1 MPSSS
6 TSTTT
11 THMFPQIYGGNMW
24 IVVVDVL
31 LLGIYLGLALM
42 AARQQPG

>member
-1 MPSSS
+1 V
-6 TSTTT
+6 
-11 THMFPQIYGGNMW
+11 
-24 IVVVDVL
+24 VVVDML